1 MSSPLRVA
9 VVGCTGSVGRSV
21 LDVCRRYRQ
30 AFRVVAVAARDSATE
45 LERIAQ
51 EFVPSTVV
59 LRDRAKF
66 QSIVLP
72 HGTKRLHGDAGLIEM
87 VCSEEVDHVAFVSS
101 GTEAILPLLEAL
113 KSGKTVS
120 LANKE
125 SIVVSGN
132 WVLPFSKPGQIRP
145 LDSEHNAIWQCLFGE
160 RAEDVDHIG
169 LTASGGPFRLTP
181 VEELYSVT
189 PEMAVNHP
197 VWSMGQKISVDSAT
211 MVNKGIEI
219 IEAMRLFSLPHDKV
233 ASYIHPGSS
242 AHGFVRFIDGNL
254 KMLIAPPDMRLSA
267 MTALSYPNRLPLS
280 TLSLEPVQM
289 VGSVLSFDSP
299 DRDRYPGYFLA
310 LDAAKCGGSY
320 PTVLVGSDEIAVRAF
335 LDGKIGFMDI
345 PRVISMVLDRFDGG
359 AAHSLDDELGIL
371 EWSRDIAKILCDSGG
386 SLW

>member
-30 AFRVVAVAARDSATE
+30 SFKVVAVAARDSATE

-51 EFVPSTVV
+51 EFVPSTVA
-59 LRDRAKF
+59 LRDRAKV
-66 QSIVLP
+66 QSIALP

-345 PRVISMVLDRFDGG
+345 PRVISMVFDRFDGG

-371 EWSRDIAKILCDSGG
+371 EWSRDIAKTLCDSGG